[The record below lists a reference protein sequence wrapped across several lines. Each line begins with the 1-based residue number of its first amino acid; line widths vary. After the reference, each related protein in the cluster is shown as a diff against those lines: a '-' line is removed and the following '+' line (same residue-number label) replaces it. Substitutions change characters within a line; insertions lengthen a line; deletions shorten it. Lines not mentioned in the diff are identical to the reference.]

1 MLAGLYWLSVLDR
14 FIISLLVAPIK
25 RDLGLTDVQFGL
37 LQGIAFALTFA
48 IFGLFAGVMADR
60 FSRRGVIF
68 IGVAVWSLA
77 TTASGVAQSFWHLM
91 LARVGVGAGE
101 ATLNPCA
108 TSMLTDLFP
117 RHRITAAMAV
127 YAMGAT
133 IGMGTA
139 FLFGGWLV
147 EVVSK
152 SNMITL
158 PLLGTM
164 ASWKAVFFIVGVPGA
179 LSSLLIFTVP
189 EPVRRGQRAVAA
201 DGRTRKS
208 YRELFRFINTRRRF
222 FLCHYAGFTFASM
235 IISGGG
241 SWYAAHMARAFGWSP
256 SRIGTALGIAIATA
270 GVTGK
275 LICGNA
281 VDAMYR
287 RGLRDAQI
295 RWYAACLV
303 VATPIGIVALVSHNP
318 WVFVFGLAAFLVLLS
333 PLPACAN
340 ASLNLVTPNEL
351 RGVGIALFGAVGGI
365 LGAASGPILIAAAA
379 QHVFGSESAIGL
391 GMASVVGVCCPLAAI
406 CLALG
411 FRAMRDAMLDAESWD
426 RS

>member
-1 MLAGLYWLSVLDR
+1 MRA
-14 FIISLLVAPIK
+14 
-25 RDLGLTDVQFGL
+25 
-37 LQGIAFALTFA
+37 
-48 IFGLFAGVMADR
+48 
-60 FSRRGVIF
+60 SRSR
-68 IGVAVWSLA
+68 
-77 TTASGVAQSFWHLM
+77 
-91 LARVGVGAGE
+91 
-101 ATLNPCA
+101 
-108 TSMLTDLFP
+108 
-117 RHRITAAMAV
+117 
-127 YAMGAT
+127 
-133 IGMGTA
+133 
-139 FLFGGWLV
+139 
-147 EVVSK
+147 
-152 SNMITL
+152 
-158 PLLGTM
+158 
-164 ASWKAVFFIVGVPGA
+164 
-179 LSSLLIFTVP
+179 
-189 EPVRRGQRAVAA
+189 
-201 DGRTRKS
+201 
-208 YRELFRFINTRRRF
+208 
-222 FLCHYAGFTFASM
+222 
-235 IISGGG
+235 
-241 SWYAAHMARAFGWSP
+241 WSP

-318 WVFVFGLAAFLVLLS
+318 WVFVFGLAAFLVL
-333 PLPACAN
+333 LPACAN